1 MFLMEKKSPYS
12 ENDKTNPVNY
22 YGFTKCE
29 GEKKILQKR
38 LKNSVIIR
46 TSWLYS
52 DLKDNFLQN
61 ILNQFNNNKEL
72 RVVNNQVGSPT
83 YSYDLALF
91 ILTILPKLNSNQAE
105 IYNFSNEG
113 FCSRYEFAKE
123 ILKLWKN
130 Q

>member
-1 MFLMEKKSPYS
+1 M
-12 ENDKTNPVNY
+12 
-22 YGFTKCE
+22 
-29 GEKKILQKR
+29 
-38 LKNSVIIR
+38 
-46 TSWLYS
+46 
-52 DLKDNFLQN
+52 QN

-113 FCSRYEFAKE
+113 FAQDMSLQKKF
-123 ILKLWKN
+123 LKLWKN

>member
-1 MFLMEKKSPYS
+1 M
-12 ENDKTNPVNY
+12 
-22 YGFTKCE
+22 
-29 GEKKILQKR
+29 
-38 LKNSVIIR
+38 
-46 TSWLYS
+46 
-52 DLKDNFLQN
+52 QN

-123 ILKLWKN
+123 IFKIMEESIKIFPVNSSVSNAKRPKFSALDLTKIKN
-130 Q
+130 EFIYAICDWEVKFGNLFKQIDLI

>member
-1 MFLMEKKSPYS
+1 M
-12 ENDKTNPVNY
+12 
-22 YGFTKCE
+22 
-29 GEKKILQKR
+29 
-38 LKNSVIIR
+38 
-46 TSWLYS
+46 
-52 DLKDNFLQN
+52 QN

-123 ILKLWKN
+123 IFKIMEESIKIFPMKCHQTLRLPYHVRIHLFPYI
-130 Q
+130 